1 MLTKRRAGRSQPD
14 DPATPSPLGRRVR
27 QARQEL
33 GLSLAAVAG
42 DDFSRAFLNQVE
54 LGRAQPST
62 QTLRIIAHRLQRPID
77 YFLEDPG
84 DSTAALELALA
95 EAEMGL
101 HRGEPARAESLMT
114 RLLARPL
121 PRLVQ
126 DAETVTLLAALSAI
140 EPLTD
145 SACLV
150 SCDSFS
156 SIWPALKAARVWGSS

>member
-1 MLTKRRAGRSQPD
+1 MLTKRRPGRPTVD
-14 DPATPSPLGRRVR
+14 DPRAPSSLGRRIR
-27 QARQEL
+27 QARQAL

-121 PRLVQ
+121 PIDLRTRGQLTLATAQ
-126 DAETVTLLAALSAI
+126 LKLGRPEDARPLLEEAIAAAERS
-140 EPLTD
+140 
-145 SACLV
+145 
-150 SCDSFS
+150 
-156 SIWPALKAARVWGSS
+156 